1 MIILGQACMDAVV
14 NPPKPDEPS
23 YESWNS
29 EVQGTLASLKRS
41 ESIYLSV
48 CQYVYPSIYPS
59 IYLSIHPY
67 IYLSVYPSIC
77 LSLSIYLFIHP
88 SIYLFFCLF
97 DEPSY
102 ESWNS
107 EVQGIL
113 ATASPKRSEYIDI
126 YLSIIWS
133 ICLYVYLLIYYL
145 FVCPSVYLSIYMS
158 F

>member
-59 IYLSIHPY
+59 IYLSIHPS
-67 IYLSVYPSIC
+67 IY
-77 LSLSIYLFIHP
+77 LSIYL
-88 SIYLFFCLF
+88 
-97 DEPSY
+97 
-102 ESWNS
+102 
-107 EVQGIL
+107 
-113 ATASPKRSEYIDI
+113 
-126 YLSIIWS
+126 
-133 ICLYVYLLIYYL
+133 
-145 FVCPSVYLSIYMS
+145 
-158 F
+158 